1 MLKPVAKKPDDLMS
15 NILFLVPSPP
25 PFAGPEVANGMLLK
39 SEAFMSSNV
48 IHVRANLRKK
58 NEEKGGFD
66 LKGITAFVRLFGRIL
81 YTLLFKR
88 ISHFYFLLSSSR
100 VGFFRDII
108 YILLA
113 RLVFRKKTIAHYR
126 GSNFAGFYNNQSTIY
141 QKIIKRSL
149 KLIDVII
156 VQGHAIQPTFTGL
169 FPEKDI
175 RVVYNG
181 IKAKPLHAEKVNK
194 ESVNLLFVGHLWF
207 PKGFYDLIKAY
218 KSLFQ
223 KYGKKIR
230 LQLAGEFIGYNENAL
245 EFLNGEWRDYYLREK
260 ENLKLEM
267 NSFIAEKEQYNI
279 VFEGVLMGDKKDEAF
294 RSADIF
300 VLPSYTEGFS
310 MACLEAMAWGLPIVT
325 TPVGALQEV
334 IKPGINGLLTPVGD
348 AGKLA
353 EKLEKLIENEGLRKE
368 MATNNRKEVN
378 ECYDI
383 EVIARHLIETIAAV

>member
-1 MLKPVAKKPDDLMS
+1 
-15 NILFLVPSPP
+15 
-25 PFAGPEVANGMLLK
+25 
-39 SEAFMSSNV
+39 
-48 IHVRANLRKK
+48 
-58 NEEKGGFD
+58 
-66 LKGITAFVRLFGRIL
+66 
-81 YTLLFKR
+81 
-88 ISHFYFLLSSSR
+88 
-100 VGFFRDII
+100 
-108 YILLA
+108 
-113 RLVFRKKTIAHYR
+113 
-126 GSNFAGFYNNQSTIY
+126 
-141 QKIIKRSL
+141 
-149 KLIDVII
+149 
-156 VQGHAIQPTFTGL
+156 
-169 FPEKDI
+169 
-175 RVVYNG
+175 
-181 IKAKPLHAEKVNK
+181 
-194 ESVNLLFVGHLWF
+194 
-207 PKGFYDLIKAY
+207 LIKAY